1 MHMNEQQGTEK
12 TMSARD
18 AAAVI
23 SGALEDVAKRRT
35 SLRRALAISRLALS
49 LVKAI
54 QVADLEERV
63 ETIEQAL
70 KKRR

>member
-1 MHMNEQQGTEK
+1 
-12 TMSARD
+12 MSARD
-18 AAAVI
+18 AAAVL

-49 LVKAI
+49 LTRAV
-54 QVADLEERV
+54 QVADLEARV

>member
-1 MHMNEQQGTEK
+1 MNEQNGTET
-12 TMSARD
+12 TMSAKE
-18 AAAVI
+18 AAAVL
-23 SGALEDVAKRRT
+23 SGALRDVAERRT

-49 LVKAI
+49 LARTI